1 MAPEYGASSGFFP
14 VDDATLTY
22 LRTTGRPDDL
32 IARVEVVAKAQGLWF
47 DPAAAPRYT
56 TTLEIDLA
64 AIGPNL
70 AGPRRPQD
78 RVTAKE
84 VRGALE
90 RSLGRPLEARPDGP
104 IPDGAVAIAAITS
117 CTNTTDPALLIR
129 AGLLA
134 RRARELGLS
143 PPRWVKTSLAPG
155 SPAARRYLERSGLL
169 DDLEAV
175 GFGIVGFGCTTC
187 IGNSGPLQS
196 EMEAAIRGGTAAAA
210 VLSGNRNFPGRV
222 HPLLQDGFLA
232 SPPMVVAF
240 ALAGDLRR
248 DIEVDPIGR
257 DRDGREVRLADLWPG
272 DEEVAQHLRTASEPD
287 DYGAAFATASANK
300 VWRDLAAPSS
310 PQFPWDARS
319 TYLRRPIF
327 ASRAASTRL
336 GTFEAEPLLVVGDDI
351 TTDHISPAGQISP
364 ASYAGRY
371 LVEHGEQARDLN
383 VYASRRGN
391 WEVMVRGLFDNRSV
405 RNMLAPDAPTG
416 STIHV
421 PSGRVAALWD
431 IAQDYRRDG
440 TSVVIVAGERYGTG
454 SSRDWAA
461 KGAALLGVRAVLARS
476 FERIHRSNL
485 VSMGILPVLLPPSA
499 SPQTLDLRP
508 GDRILVEAH
517 RITPR
522 GDIPFAVLRSD
533 GRREEHMGRAA
544 VETQVEVGTLEA
556 GGIIP
561 LILSEVLTEDR
572 GFGLGSTAA

>member
-1 MAPEYGASSGFFP
+1 
-14 VDDATLTY
+14 
-22 LRTTGRPDDL
+22 
-32 IARVEVVAKAQGLWF
+32 
-47 DPAAAPRYT
+47 
-56 TTLEIDLA
+56 
-64 AIGPNL
+64 
-70 AGPRRPQD
+70 
-78 RVTAKE
+78 
-84 VRGALE
+84 
-90 RSLGRPLEARPDGP
+90 
-104 IPDGAVAIAAITS
+104 
-117 CTNTTDPALLIR
+117 
-129 AGLLA
+129 
-134 RRARELGLS
+134 
-143 PPRWVKTSLAPG
+143 
-155 SPAARRYLERSGLL
+155 
-169 DDLEAV
+169 
-175 GFGIVGFGCTTC
+175 
-187 IGNSGPLQS
+187 
-196 EMEAAIRGGTAAAA
+196 MEAAIRGGTAAAA

-336 GTFEAEPLLVVGDDI
+336 GAFEAQPLLI

-364 ASYAGRY
+364 NSYAGRY
-371 LVEHGEQARDLN
+371 LLEHGEQARDLN

-572 GFGLGSTAA
+572 GFGHGSTAA